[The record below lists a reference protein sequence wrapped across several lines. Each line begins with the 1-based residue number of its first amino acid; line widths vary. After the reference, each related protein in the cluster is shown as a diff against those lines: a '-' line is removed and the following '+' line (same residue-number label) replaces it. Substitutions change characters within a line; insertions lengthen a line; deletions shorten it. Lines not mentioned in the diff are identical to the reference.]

1 MGRRRAEEP
10 EELDDDLDEAERG
23 ETEDEAEE
31 LQEPARARPARAKPA
46 PQAARATP
54 EQTRALDLRIFD
66 AADQIEAKLG
76 RAPKQLEIAD
86 AAKVPGTPDAQRV
99 RVAKALRRRGLLE
112 TPARRR
118 PPPAAAEQA
127 WDAELAAYLDDIG
140 QRGSATCRPLGSAGA
155 APPAP
160 PAAQV
165 RTEARGGETEPRPS
179 HYNSHPS
186 GVECWAIIEH
196 FSFAVGSAI
205 KYCWRAGLKSHEPIA
220 DLRKAKHCI
229 EREIARLARLET
241 KGGAS

>member
-1 MGRRRAEEP
+1 M
-10 EELDDDLDEAERG
+10 
-23 ETEDEAEE
+23 
-31 LQEPARARPARAKPA
+31 
-46 PQAARATP
+46 
-54 EQTRALDLRIFD
+54 
-66 AADQIEAKLG
+66 
-76 RAPKQLEIAD
+76 
-86 AAKVPGTPDAQRV
+86 
-99 RVAKALRRRGLLE
+99 
-112 TPARRR
+112 
-118 PPPAAAEQA
+118 
-127 WDAELAAYLDDIG
+127 
-140 QRGSATCRPLGSAGA
+140 
-155 APPAP
+155 
-160 PAAQV
+160 